1 MKKTKIRIGFSVVLL
16 FFTAALGMR
25 PLEYLAALTAA
36 LLHEMGHVWAA
47 HRLGVPLRSFSVE
60 LLGARLDLAP
70 GVITYRDELLIAAA
84 GPAVNLTTA
93 LALYPLI
100 PRFGGGTGLF
110 IFALT
115 AASLGLA
122 LLNLLPIVGFD
133 GGRILYCLLSLFL
146 SPAAAF
152 RAGQLLSFFCVFSL
166 WAASVYLLLK
176 TAGGLAVFVFSASLF
191 CRLFVSD
198 QV

>member
-1 MKKTKIRIGFSVVLL
+1 MKKTEIRIGLSVVLL
-16 FFTAALGMR
+16 FFAAALGMR

-36 LLHEMGHVWAA
+36 LLHELGHVFAA
-47 HRLGVPLRSFSVE
+47 RRCGVPLRSFSIE
-60 LLGARLDLAP
+60 LLGARLDLAS

-84 GPAVNLTTA
+84 GPAVNLASA

-100 PRFGGGTGLF
+100 SRFGGGPGLF
-110 IFALT
+110 ISALT
-115 AASLGLA
+115 AASVGLA
-122 LLNLLPIVGFD
+122 FLNLLPVSGFD

-146 SPAAAF
+146 SPAVVF
-152 RAGQLLSFFCVFSL
+152 RVGQVLSFFCVFSL
-166 WAASVYLLLK
+166 WSASVYLLLK

-198 QV
+198 QI

>member
-1 MKKTKIRIGFSVVLL
+1 MKKTEIRIGLSVVLL
-16 FFTAALGMR
+16 FFAAALGMR

-36 LLHEMGHVWAA
+36 LLHELGHVFAA
-47 HRLGVPLRSFSVE
+47 RRCGVPLRSFSIE
-60 LLGARLDLAP
+60 LLGARLDLAS

-84 GPAVNLTTA
+84 GPAVNLASA

-100 PRFGGGTGLF
+100 SRFGGGAALF
-110 IFALT
+110 ISALT
-115 AASLGLA
+115 AASVGLA
-122 LLNLLPIVGFD
+122 FLNLLPVSGFD

-146 SPAAAF
+146 SPAVVF
-152 RAGQLLSFFCVFSL
+152 RVGQVLSFFCVFSL
-166 WAASVYLLLK
+166 WSASVYLLLK

-198 QV
+198 QI